1 MKKIFLLL
9 FVIFGITL
17 CFGFANPDTLIQD
30 NELSFNKVKQVQELA
45 DQKEYVKALEILETL
60 DKQSYR
66 YNNYLKNNVLKKF
79 YEEYSVLI
87 KTDMDNNNFTEAMTK
102 ISMLKKYYPH
112 DNKLS
117 RLTRQCLNKMQE
129 NNLEKYDGPIEH
141 VFTHCL
147 LADPSVA
154 LSSKNPM
161 AGDYNTDCITPNEF
175 KRILEQLYKND
186 YILIDATSIF
196 TEIDGVIKKTE
207 LYLPKGKKPLIFSF
221 DDVNYDQKKM
231 HKGMVDKIVLDN
243 NNRIATYTSKAN
255 KGKKISYDNEFIVI
269 MENFISNHP
278 DFSFNGA
285 RGLICVTGYDGVLGY
300 RTQEG
305 SITREQEIA
314 KARPVINRLKELG
327 WRFASHSYGHY
338 HMKKISLE
346 KFKTEVQKWKNEVEP
361 LVGETAVYVYPYGEW
376 EVCDYNGNICEKHK
390 VLEDA
395 GFKLFCGVGI
405 RNFFSYLPQAKQ
417 RKVLFMDRTA
427 IDGFTLRNKKSEL
440 SRLFDCNTVYDY
452 TYRPTK

>member
-1 MKKIFLLL
+1 MKKIFLIV
-9 FVIFGITL
+9 FIVFGVTL
-17 CFGFANPDTLIQD
+17 CFGFNPQSLIQD

-45 DQKEYVKALEILETL
+45 NQKEYFKALEILETL

-66 YNNYLKNNVLKKF
+66 YNNYLKNNILKRF
-79 YEEYSVLI
+79 YEEYFDLATQDI
-87 KTDMDNNNFTEAMTK
+87 ENNCFTEAMIK
-102 ISMLKKYYPH
+102 INMLKKYYSH
-112 DNKLS
+112 DNKLI
-117 RLTRQCLNKMQE
+117 RLTKHCLQKMQE
-129 NNLEKYDGPIEH
+129 NNLEKYTGVIEH

-147 LADPSVA
+147 LADPAVA

-161 AGDYNTDCITPNEF
+161 ANDYNTDCITPNEF
-175 KRILEQLYKND
+175 KNILEQLYKNN

-196 TEIDGVIKKTE
+196 SEIDGIIKKAE

-231 HKGMVDKIVLDN
+231 YKGMVDKIVLDN

-255 KGKKISYDNEFIVI
+255 KDKKLSYDNEFIVI
-269 MENFISNHP
+269 MENFISKHP

-285 RGLICVTGYDGVLGY
+285 RGLICVTGYDGVWGY
-300 RTQEG
+300 RTQAG
-305 SITREQEIA
+305 NIMREQEIA
-314 KARPVINRLKELG
+314 KAFPVINRLKELG
-327 WRFASHSYGHY
+327 WKFASHSYGHY
-338 HMKKISLE
+338 HMKKLTSE
-346 KFKTEVQKWKNEVEP
+346 KFKAEVQKWKDEVEP
-361 LVGETAVYVYPYGEW
+361 LVGETTIYVYPYGEW

-390 VLEDA
+390 ILEDA

-405 RNFFSYLPQAKQ
+405 KNFFSYLPQATGK
-417 RKVLFMDRTA
+417 KVLFMDRTA